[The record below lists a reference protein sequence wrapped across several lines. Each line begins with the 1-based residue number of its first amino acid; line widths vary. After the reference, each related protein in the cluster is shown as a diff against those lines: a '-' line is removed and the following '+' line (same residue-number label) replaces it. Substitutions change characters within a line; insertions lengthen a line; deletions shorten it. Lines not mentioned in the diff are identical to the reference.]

1 MNKYA
6 YYVEFYGKK
15 LKITMEAESI
25 ISGKNIIKDRI
36 IFHKIVP
43 IQKDSNDIFN
53 TIFGDIFK

>member
-25 ISGKNIIKDRI
+25 ISGKNIIKDKI
-36 IFHKIVP
+36 IFHKIIP
-43 IQKDSNDIFN
+43 IQKDSDNIFN